1 MSSIELTAPR
11 VIAIESR
18 GKQYLLTLQRIGKKQ
33 WLRHFEG
40 IVNSS
45 ENQGGKRVDRFDSSG
60 ARVALVE
67 EVLVDAKG
75 YKAREPDQPITSI
88 QGWQS
93 QLPLSHRLAAGE
105 ALVNVER
112 ADPPEDDELVLG
124 FENVFLNAVWGAD
137 EAGVMRKYHGLCHR
151 FKTPTAE
158 QQKRFSRESSRSR
171 VVGGSR
177 KGVTQWMGAQATLI
191 DLYDELVLSV
201 DGYTVDGEPLGED
214 RTGIVVEM
222 DAYHKVAAADA
233 LFAPAQ
239 PNVSE
244 EG

>member
-1 MSSIELTAPR
+1 MASIELTAPR
-11 VIAIESR
+11 VIEIDSR
-18 GKQYLLTLQRIGKKQ
+18 GKKFVLTLARISKKQ
-33 WLRHFEG
+33 WLRYFEG

-75 YKAREPDQPITSI
+75 YKTPDSVAITSI
-88 QGWQS
+88 SGWQ
-93 QLPLSHRLAAGE
+93 QQIPLSHRLAAGE
-105 ALVNVER
+105 SLVSVER

-137 EAGVMRKYHGLCHR
+137 EAGVMRKYHNLCHR

-201 DGYTVDGEPLGED
+201 DGYTVDGEPLGDD

-244 EG
+244 EA